1 MQNRITPS
9 LMDVARQI
17 WDEGQVKSFQ
27 EQADDEISIM
37 LEDAYEKL
45 SLDEQCEFEA
55 ILDLHEEGEISD
67 EELVEG
73 LMDYATSAGRA
84 KKKLDRA
91 KAKTAK
97 MQGKRDAKAAK
108 IKAARKVKSDLAKE
122 RSKQAQM
129 KAKNKANSKV
139 RKTVKRVGS
148 AVKSGL
154 KKVFGKSQS
163 SGTSSKPSSSPS
175 KPKPSSST
183 PAKKDDGFKSVGG
196 GKKRKTK
203 IF

>member
-9 LMDVARQI
+9 LMDAARQI

-37 LEDAYEKL
+37 LEDAYEKI

-84 KKKLDRA
+84 KKKLARA

-129 KAKNKANSKV
+129 KAKNRANSKV

-154 KKVFGKSQS
+154 KKVFGKSPS
-163 SGTSSKPSSSPS
+163 SGTSSKPSPTPKK
-175 KPKPSSST
+175 KPGSST
-183 PAKKDDGFKSVGG
+183 QGRTNAPRGG
-196 GKKRKTK
+196 LASLRK
-203 IF
+203 